1 MSKKNSKRYLAL
13 IKGHDK
19 TKELAL
25 PEAIKLLKT
34 KSNTKFP
41 ESMEAIFFL
50 NIDKAKTDQN

>member
-25 PEAIKLLKT
+25 PRLL
-34 KSNTKFP
+34 NY
-41 ESMEAIFFL
+41 
-50 NIDKAKTDQN
+50 

>member
-34 KSNTKFP
+34 KSIQSFQSQWKRF
-41 ESMEAIFFL
+41 SF
-50 NIDKAKTDQN
+50 

>member
-1 MSKKNSKRYLAL
+1 MSKKHSKRYSAL

-34 KSNTKFP
+34 KSNTKFA
-41 ESMEAIFFL
+41 ESMEAIFFF
-50 NIDKAKTDQN
+50 KYR